1 MRTLRSFARI
11 VDHHTVIVTALALGS
26 TWVCIQYD
34 VLADLPSA
42 LIGVA
47 VIFPIVFSINSAYQR
62 REQAL
67 RALASAR
74 AHAVAIG
81 WAHRDW
87 LEGHEELADSG
98 RRLLEELFAS
108 IRIFFH
114 AGAGE
119 HPEALQEVY
128 RRFSTL
134 SKSHEELRAAGMPA
148 NEVSRTN
155 QYLRAVMIEFERM
168 RAILE
173 YRTPQAL
180 RAYSRVFLNG
190 FPVLYGPYFATLAA
204 DSVPAVGYLVAVLY
218 SVVLVSLD
226 NIQEALENPYGIVDE
241 DDVDVGIEDELA
253 RILAA

>member
-1 MRTLRSFARI
+1 MRTLRSFVRI

-26 TWVCIQYD
+26 TWACIRFE

-67 RALASAR
+67 MALASAR
-74 AHAVAIG
+74 AHAIAIG

-98 RRLLEELFAS
+98 RRLLTELFAT
-108 IRIFFH
+108 IRAFFH

-128 RRFSTL
+128 RRFSAL

-148 NEVSRTN
+148 NEISRTN

-173 YRTPQAL
+173 YRTPLAL

-190 FPVLYGPYFATLAA
+190 FPILYGPYFATLAA
-204 DSVPAVGYLVAVLY
+204 ESIPAVGYLVAVLY

-226 NIQEALENPYGIVDE
+226 NIQEALENPYGTVDE
-241 DDVDVGIEDELA
+241 DDVDVGVEDELA

>member
-1 MRTLRSFARI
+1 MRTLRSFVRI
-11 VDHHTVIVTALALGS
+11 VDHHTVIVTALALVS
-26 TWVCIQYD
+26 TWVCIRFE

-74 AHAVAIG
+74 AHAIAIG

-87 LEGHEELADSG
+87 LEGHEELAEAG
-98 RRLLEELFAS
+98 RRRIEELFRA
-108 IRIFFH
+108 IRAFFH
-114 AGAGE
+114 AGRGE
-119 HPEALQEVY
+119 HPEALREVY
-128 RRFSTL
+128 RRFSAL
-134 SKSHEELRAAGMPA
+134 SKSHEELRAAGVTSS
-148 NEVSRTN
+148 EVSRTN

-190 FPVLYGPYFATLAA
+190 FPILYGPYFATLAA
-204 DSVPAVGYLVAVLY
+204 DSIPAVGYLVAVLY

-253 RILAA
+253 RILTA